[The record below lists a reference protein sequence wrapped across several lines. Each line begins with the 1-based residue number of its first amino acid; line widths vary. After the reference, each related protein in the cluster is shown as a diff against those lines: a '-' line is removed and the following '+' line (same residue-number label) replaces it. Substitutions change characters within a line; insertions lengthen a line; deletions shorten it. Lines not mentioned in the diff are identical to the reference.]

1 MRVTYAIQR
10 NTYKD
15 RTIEGEAMKPTAQ
28 DIKKLERKISQLPAI
43 EYSHME
49 MWEVEEIENREAKL
63 REQLKQMKLDA
74 GMYGENNE

>member
-1 MRVTYAIQR
+1 
-10 NTYKD
+10 
-15 RTIEGEAMKPTAQ
+15 MKPTAEN
-28 DIKKLERKISQLPAI
+28 IKKLKREISELPAI

-74 GMYGENNE
+74 GIYGGSNE